1 MWCLYDPTPSDWRTI
16 DQSSGGKLHDKN
28 VKESWALIEDLALYD
43 NESWNDL
50 RDFAKPFKAFSLP
63 HDASDHRLIELENQ
77 VQCLMETH
85 LAPKP
90 SVQETRILE
99 HNATKSNNRNTT
111 VDDKEV
117 VEKESKDSETIVEE
131 DKSSDIGRNDETS
144 FPKQKLE
151 EDKSSNRSNDE
162 TQYPR
167 EIECITK
174 LILDMEQGLI
184 TFTDGIKE
192 VTFKTPYRDS
202 EMDDLTSEGHD
213 LLSSMVILSEDDYR
227 RGCKRPSTLKSGF
240 CKDIDKLGLI
250 YKKEIERI
258 DLDVT
263 FVIRRGKQEFREGG
277 SHVKKYDFESRLEYS
292 L

>member
-1 MWCLYDPTPSDWRTI
+1 MVHSEHTLPICPMDPLVINQKLKGYYLILILIKKEDCLVLGPN
-16 DQSSGGKLHDKN
+16 SSNNKIK
-28 VKESWALIEDLALYD
+28 KEDE
-43 NESWNDL
+43 
-50 RDFAKPFKAFSLP
+50 
-63 HDASDHRLIELENQ
+63 
-77 VQCLMETH
+77 
-85 LAPKP
+85 PK
-90 SVQETRILE
+90 ETRILE

-144 FPKQKLE
+144 NPGDRVFFGLPFVE
-151 EDKSSNRSNDE
+151 
-162 TQYPR
+162 
-167 EIECITK
+167 ITK

-227 RGCKRPSTLKSGF
+227 RGCKRPSTLKSRF

-258 DLDVT
+258 DLDVS
-263 FVIRRGKQEFREGG
+263 FEARGSRTSEGG
-277 SHVKKYDFESRLEYS
+277 VT
-292 L
+292 